1 MTLLRTRSLKRCGLS
16 LIMLLVVLSSGGGCG
31 STQTQPSIPTPLPT
45 LIPTSV
51 PTTPPTPVPT
61 TPPTPVTS
69 VSRSFLAVPPSSIPL
84 SGEWRFAVDPDGVG
98 EAQGWAEPGFDDS
111 GWTTVT
117 VPHTWNVMP
126 DCAEYEGVAWYR
138 RTFTLPD
145 EAENAHL
152 RLRFEAVFYRARV
165 WLNGEY
171 LGEHEGGYTPFE
183 FDVSEIARPDQENV
197 IAVQVDN
204 LRATDRIPAILSP
217 NWSFDWW
224 NYGGIVRDVS
234 LHLSSRAFIARQQIV
249 AVPHLVAIDEAE
261 AAMITAT
268 VTINNAFTEPL
279 EGTLT
284 ADVLDDAAGLSVLDT
299 LPTSPVSLSPGQS
312 IAVELTAVITAPKLW
327 HFDHPHLY
335 RWSAALVTADG
346 QTLHTDEDTFGVRL
360 VELKDAQFHLNGEPV
375 RLVGFTRHADS
386 PEHGLAETVTVMAAD
401 YDDLKRL
408 NMVFSRPVHYPQ
420 SEFILDY
427 CDRNGIL
434 LIPEVPA
441 WQLTAAQMVDP
452 YMRELEQQQLRE
464 MIAANFNH
472 PSVWAWSIGNEIE
485 SETPSG
491 HEFVRDM
498 IAFVKSLD
506 PTRPVGFASNRLE
519 RRPKGDATDLAD
531 FVMMNQYF
539 GTWVGPKEG
548 LERALDWI
556 HQTWPDKVVIIS
568 EYGFEPHWNARW
580 GPPSDSLDPERYYFI
595 PEDMPSDSEEAD
607 VQRRQVI
614 VEQMEMFRSKPFV
627 AGAIFWTYQDYRTPS
642 GFMMGVVDAARN
654 RRGSW
659 WVLREEYSPVLIDT
673 VTFSPASGDRR
684 SATVSLHTR
693 GPVEVDM
700 PAYTLRGYSLH
711 WTVTS
716 PEGDETF
723 SEGNLP
729 LPTLAPA
736 ATWSDQVEW
745 DVPDESHVLTVSIV
759 RPMGFSAIERSYN
772 SQGEL
777 LSTE

>member
-1 MTLLRTRSLKRCGLS
+1 MSLLHYRSLRLCGLS
-16 LIMLLVVLSSGGGCG
+16 LIMLLVVLSSGSGCG
-31 STQTQPSIPTPLPT
+31 STRTQPPVPTPVPT

-51 PTTPPTPVPT
+51 PTSVPTPVPT

-69 VSRSFLAVPPSSIPL
+69 IPRPLLAVPSSSIPL
-84 SGEWRFAVDPDGVG
+84 SGEWRFAVDPNARG
-98 EAQGWAEPGFDDS
+98 EAQGWADPGFDDS
-111 GWTTVT
+111 AWSPVT
-117 VPHTWNVMP
+117 VPHTWNVMA
-126 DCAEYEGVAWYR
+126 DHFEYEGVAWYR

-204 LRATDRIPAILSP
+204 LRATDRIPATLRP
-217 NWSFDWW
+217 DWSFDWW
-224 NYGGIVRDVS
+224 NYGGIVREVS
-234 LHLSSRAFIARQQIV
+234 LHLSSRAFIAHQQIV
-249 AVPHLVAIDEAE
+249 AVPHLVAADEAD
-261 AAMITAT
+261 TAT
-268 VTINNAFTEPL
+268 VTTKVTINNTSSEPL

-284 ADVLDDAAGLSVLDT
+284 ADVLDDATDQSVLDV
-299 LPTSPVSLSPGQS
+299 LLTSPVQIPPGQS
-312 IAVELTAVITAPKLW
+312 LDVELTTTISRPKLW

-360 VELKDAQFHLNGEPV
+360 VELKDAQFYLNGEPV
-375 RLVGFTRHADS
+375 RLVGLTRHADS
-386 PEHGLAETVTVMAAD
+386 PEYGLAETVTVMAAD
-401 YDDLKRL
+401 YHDLKRL

-441 WQLTAAQMVDP
+441 WQLTDAQMVDP

-464 MIAANFNH
+464 MIAGNFNH

-485 SETPSG
+485 SETPSE
-491 HEFVRDM
+491 HAFVRDM
-498 IAFVKSLD
+498 VAFVKSLD
-506 PTRPVGFASNRLE
+506 STRPVGFASNRLG
-519 RRPKGDATDLAD
+519 RRPKDDATGLAD
-531 FVMMNQYF
+531 FVLMNQYF
-539 GTWVGPKEG
+539 GTWVGPKQG
-548 LERALDWI
+548 LGRALDWI
-556 HQTWPDKVVIIS
+556 HETWPDRVIIIS
-568 EYGFEPHWNARW
+568 EYGFEPHWNVPW
-580 GPPSDSLDPERYYFI
+580 GPSSDSLNPAHYYFI
-595 PEDMPSDSEEAD
+595 PEDVPSDSEEAD
-607 VQRRQVI
+607 AQRRQVI
-614 VEQMEMFRSKPFV
+614 VEQMEVFRSKPFV

-659 WVLREEYSPVLIDT
+659 WVLREEYSPVLIDA

-693 GPVEVDM
+693 GPVEQDM
-700 PAYTLRGYSLH
+700 PTYTLRGYSLY
-711 WTVTS
+711 WAVTS

-723 SEGNLP
+723 SEGDLP
-729 LPTLAPA
+729 LPTLTPA
-736 ATWSDQVEW
+736 ATWSGQVEW
-745 DVPDESHVLTVSIV
+745 DVPDTDYVLTVSVV
-759 RPMGFSAIERSYN
+759 RPTRFSVIERSYN
-772 SQGEL
+772 SQGEV

>member
-1 MTLLRTRSLKRCGLS
+1 M
-16 LIMLLVVLSSGGGCG
+16 
-31 STQTQPSIPTPLPT
+31 
-45 LIPTSV
+45 
-51 PTTPPTPVPT
+51 
-61 TPPTPVTS
+61 
-69 VSRSFLAVPPSSIPL
+69 
-84 SGEWRFAVDPDGVG
+84 EH
-98 EAQGWAEPGFDDS
+98 GFDDS
-111 GWTTVT
+111 SWVAVD
-117 VPHTWNVMP
+117 VPHTWNVMA
-126 DCAEYEGVAWYR
+126 DHFEYDGVAWYR

-165 WLNGEY
+165 WLNGEH

-183 FDVSEIARPDQENV
+183 FDVSETARPDTENV
-197 IAVQVDN
+197 ITVQVDN
-204 LRATDRIPAILSP
+204 LRATDRIPAILWP
-217 NWSFDWW
+217 DWSFDWW

-234 LHLSSRAFIARQQIV
+234 LRLSSRAFIAHQQIV

-312 IAVELTAVITAPKLW
+312 IEVELTAVIQAPKLW

-360 VELKDAQFHLNGEPV
+360 VELKDAQFYLNGEPM
-375 RLVGFTRHADS
+375 RLVGLTRHADS
-386 PEHGLAETVTVMAAD
+386 PEYGLAETVTVMTAD
-401 YDDLKRL
+401 YDGLKRL

-441 WQLTAAQMVDP
+441 WQLTAAQMADP
-452 YMRELEQQQLRE
+452 DMLELAQQQLSE
-464 MIAANFNH
+464 MIAADFNH
-472 PSVWAWSIGNEIE
+472 PSVWAWSVGNEFQ
-485 SETPSG
+485 STTGPG
-491 HEFVRDM
+491 HEYVREM
-498 IAFVKSLD
+498 IDLAKSLD
-506 PTRPVGFASNRLE
+506 PTRPVGFASHRLATQ
-519 RRPKGDATDLAD
+519 PQQDATDLAD
-531 FVMMNQYF
+531 FVLMNQYF
-539 GTWVGPKEG
+539 GSWHSPKDR
-548 LERALDWI
+548 LDRALDDI
-556 HQTWPDKVVIIS
+556 HSAWPDKVVIIS
-568 EYGFEPHWNARW
+568 EYGFEPHWNTLW

-595 PEDMPSDSEEAD
+595 PEDMPSESEEAD

-614 VEQMEMFRSKPFV
+614 VEQMEVFRSKPFV

-659 WVLREEYSPVLIDT
+659 WVLREEYSPVLIDS
-673 VTFSPASGDRR
+673 VTFSPTSGDRR
-684 SATVSLHTR
+684 SAIVSLQTR
-693 GPVEVDM
+693 GPVEQDM
-700 PAYTLRGYSLH
+700 PVYTLRGYRLH
-711 WTVTS
+711 WAVMP

-723 SEGNLP
+723 SEGDLP

-736 ATWSDQVEW
+736 ATWSGEVEW
-745 DVPDESHVLTVSIV
+745 DVPDADYVLTVSIV
-759 RPMGFSAIERSYN
+759 RPTGFSVIERSYN

-777 LSTE
+777 LPTE